1 LKLTSPNNFS
11 TEIESA
17 VQQLTERIGQNDTMR
32 AVEGVWVMASHMS
45 TIAQYK
51 TFRNGL
57 MTSLKLLITIA
68 SRDRDDCLTI
78 FEALQ
83 QQGGGLW
90 DTAIAL
96 AANVDAWDRYIEVE
110 QSIVN
115 LQTRNQPLNTLAAR
129 IRSVFSRKA
138 AASGEVDGI

>member
-1 LKLTSPNNFS
+1 
-11 TEIESA
+11 
-17 VQQLTERIGQNDTMR
+17 
-32 AVEGVWVMASHMS
+32 MASHMS